1 MSSWSIV
8 HRVRYPPFDDKR
20 LNANAAPIFEDEIA
34 SDISDDEVIKVL
46 PPYTIQ
52 SSEGWLI
59 ERTIVNDN
67 GESYD
72 RMTKFLTDSKPFVE
86 LVKQQRRGWYILPNK
101 LHGIA
106 RRMINAAVILLLS
119 TLVYLFLEPLLSSIG
134 IPSVGTKS
142 LQIGLLDY
150 PILSILVVPILMLP
164 IVLRIIAN
172 FVDLKRQQDFFRT
185 PIEQPVV
192 EFDHPIVS
200 GKPLS
205 GRIKL
210 PDELPDWKSISCHW
224 QVGTLPP
231 SREALIELSNTTE
244 GSQPPVGLSTPLPH
258 HWEASLDDGT
268 AGGEDS
274 PIERKDIQGGVFLR
288 PMRFSAE
295 GGSSKIEGDGT
306 FSISPPDQSWPGTVN
321 SPLHRIH
328 WEFILKI
335 KRNKQM
341 PLLWV
346 CPVHVQFPDSIVHL
360 DDLEINDP
368 RTEQFFIG
376 ER

>member
-34 SDISDDEVIKVL
+34 SNLSDDEVVKVL

-59 ERTIVNDN
+59 ERTIVNND

-72 RMTKFLTDSKPFVE
+72 GMTQFRADSQPFVE

-106 RRMINAAVILLLS
+106 RRMVNAAVILLLS

-150 PILSILVVPILMLP
+150 PILSIIVVPILMLP
-164 IVLRIIAN
+164 IALRLIAN

-192 EFDHPIVS
+192 EFDHPIAVS
-200 GKPLS
+200 YTHL
-205 GRIKL
+205 
-210 PDELPDWKSISCHW
+210 
-224 QVGTLPP
+224 TLPTN
-231 SREALIELSNTTE
+231 SR
-244 GSQPPVGLSTPLPH
+244 V
-258 HWEASLDDGT
+258 
-268 AGGEDS
+268 
-274 PIERKDIQGGVFLR
+274 
-288 PMRFSAE
+288 
-295 GGSSKIEGDGT
+295 
-306 FSISPPDQSWPGTVN
+306 
-321 SPLHRIH
+321 
-328 WEFILKI
+328 
-335 KRNKQM
+335 
-341 PLLWV
+341 
-346 CPVHVQFPDSIVHL
+346 
-360 DDLEINDP
+360 
-368 RTEQFFIG
+368 
-376 ER
+376 

>member
-1 MSSWSIV
+1 M
-8 HRVRYPPFDDKR
+8 
-20 LNANAAPIFEDEIA
+20 
-34 SDISDDEVIKVL
+34 
-46 PPYTIQ
+46 
-52 SSEGWLI
+52 
-59 ERTIVNDN
+59 
-67 GESYD
+67 
-72 RMTKFLTDSKPFVE
+72 
-86 LVKQQRRGWYILPNK
+86 
-101 LHGIA
+101 
-106 RRMINAAVILLLS
+106 
-119 TLVYLFLEPLLSSIG
+119 
-134 IPSVGTKS
+134 
-142 LQIGLLDY
+142 
-150 PILSILVVPILMLP
+150 
-164 IVLRIIAN
+164 
-172 FVDLKRQQDFFRT
+172 
-185 PIEQPVV
+185 
-192 EFDHPIVS
+192 
-200 GKPLS
+200 
-205 GRIKL
+205 
-210 PDELPDWKSISCHW
+210 PDCKSISCHW

-295 GGSSKIEGDGT
+295 GGSSKIEKDGT
-306 FSISPPDQSWPGTVN
+306 FSITPPHQSWPGTVN

-360 DDLEINDP
+360 EDLEINDP

>member
-34 SDISDDEVIKVL
+34 SKLNDSDVLEVL

-59 ERTIVNDN
+59 ERCIVDEN

-72 RMTKFLTDSKPFVE
+72 GMTELLTDSKPFVE
-86 LVKQQRRGWYILPNK
+86 LVKQQRRGWYILPNQ
-101 LHGIA
+101 LHLIA
-106 RRMINAAVILLLS
+106 RRMISAAVILLLS
-119 TLVYLFLEPLLSSIG
+119 TLVYLFLEPLLSSLG
-134 IPSVGTKS
+134 IPSIGTKS

-150 PILSILVVPILMLP
+150 PILSIVVVPILMLP
-164 IVLRIIAN
+164 IVLRLIAN
-172 FVDLKRQQDFFRT
+172 FVDLKRQQDFFRA
-185 PIEQPVV
+185 PIDQPVV
-192 EFDHPIVS
+192 TFDHPVVS
-200 GKPLS
+200 GKPLTGS
-205 GRIKL
+205 ITL
-210 PDELPDWKSISCHW
+210 PKELPDWKSISCHW

-231 SREALIELSNTTE
+231 SREALIELSNSTE

-295 GGSSKIEGDGT
+295 GGSSRIHEDGT
-306 FSISPPDQSWPGTVN
+306 FSISPPEQLWPGTVN

-346 CPVHVQFPDSIVHL
+346 CPVHVEFPKSIVLL
-360 DDLEINDP
+360 DNLEINDP